1 MARIYYRE
9 AKLSGQQIDSEVINI
24 QQFDAILNSTDAVD
38 IDFEDDIPSSLFG
51 RLFGQNKHIFKKVQL
66 RRDNLHYYQ
75 SEKGSFYIPSG
86 ILFFDRSDY
95 NFPSEFYFIAKIGDQ
110 LEFRK
115 CKGGKDIVWHQIPD
129 LHQPITDPKTIK
141 KIESTFAEVKK
152 WITKESIGKAETQHT
167 EDKPIRDRLPLS
179 DSQKQAYQRLT
190 ECCVHNESDL
200 RKISTFI
207 ETLGNYEGDAD
218 YLTTLNYF
226 MEFLEKEQLNFMMS
240 MDWKAGVED
249 LEWLLSTQLQRQ
261 YKLHLELP
269 TPDQYDEMATVS
281 VNDVFEDFDRV
292 LRQNGLQLG
301 FIDTQS
307 DEYVAVLHRINDK
320 EEVKEAVAGIGYG
333 YEEV

>member
-1 MARIYYRE
+1 MARIYYHE
-9 AKLSGQQIDSEVINI
+9 AKLSGQPIRSEVINI
-24 QQFDAILNSTDAVD
+24 QQFDAFLNSTDAVD
-38 IDFEDDIPSSLFG
+38 IDFEDDMPSSLFG
-51 RLFGQNKHIFKKVQL
+51 GLFGQNKRIFKKVQL

-75 SEKGSFYIPSG
+75 SEKGTFYIPSG

-141 KIESTFAEVKK
+141 KIESTFVEIKK
-152 WITKESIGKAETQHT
+152 WVTKESIGKADTQHKT
-167 EDKPIRDRLPLS
+167 DTPVRDQVPLG
-179 DSQKQAYQRLT
+179 DIQKQAYQRLT
-190 ECCVHNESDL
+190 ECCVHDETDR

-207 ETLGNYEGDAD
+207 ETLGDYEGDGE

-226 MEFLEKEQLNFMMS
+226 MEFLEKEQLNFMMA

-281 VNDVFEDFDRV
+281 VNGIFEDFDRV

-307 DEYVAVLHRINDK
+307 DEYIALLHRVNEK
-320 EEVKEAVAGIGYG
+320 EEVKAAVAGIGYG
-333 YEEV
+333 YDEV